1 MRETALPRLWFVV
14 AISMRDAGLRAWSAC
29 SVDCSA
35 SWFFGCVFSL
45 FSHAFSGFCAGCLIC
60 SALPWVVELLGL
72 GFHAG
77 SDSVAVWVLG

>member
-1 MRETALPRLWFVV
+1 MRRTALPRLWFVV
-14 AISMRDAGLRAWSAC
+14 AISMRDAGLNVSQRVLLIVPRVGF
-29 SVDCSA
+29 SVV
-35 SWFFGCVFSL
+35 VFSL

-77 SDSVAVWVLG
+77 SDSVAVWGLG